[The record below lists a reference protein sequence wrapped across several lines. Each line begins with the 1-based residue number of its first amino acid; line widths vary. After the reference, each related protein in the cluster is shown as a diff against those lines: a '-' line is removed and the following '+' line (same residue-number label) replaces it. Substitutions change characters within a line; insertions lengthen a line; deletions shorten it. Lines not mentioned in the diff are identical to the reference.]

1 MARKKNEAMEL
12 RFYEIPQGEPVLA
25 LLGEAWNRIYGHEEI
40 RLHFHNLLEIGI
52 CRRGSGRLVLD
63 DKEQRYESG
72 MFSVIPENVPHTTI
86 SDGMEANFWEYL
98 FIDVRAAVAELYP
111 DNPVYQNEI
120 VDNINKRPMLMQSSQ
135 ASTLGWLIDAIMSEM
150 RERKQYYGQ
159 MVRFYLKAL
168 IIEIM
173 RQHTKLPNYAQKKS
187 KDSNMSR
194 IASVLEYINDH
205 YSAPLKVKELAETS
219 RMSETHFRRV
229 FFDYVNMT
237 PMDYVNLVRVQKACE
252 LMKKNDD
259 SMDRIAE
266 KCGFTTTS
274 TFNRNFKK
282 FLNTSPYQ
290 WKISPE
296 NYEHRLLNYRISAL
310 KGW

>member
-1 MARKKNEAMEL
+1 MEL

-135 ASTLGWLIDAIMSEM
+135 ASALGWLIDAIMSEM

-219 RMSETHFRRV
+219 EMSETHFRRV

-266 KCGFTTTS
+266 KCGFSTTS

>member
-237 PMDYVNLVRVQKACE
+237 PMDYVNLVRIQKACE